1 MNVILTCAGRRNY
14 IVKYFQEA
22 LNDQGMVFACD
33 VSSEAAALQE
43 ADRSFVLPPINHEDY
58 VDKVLYICQKNSIR
72 LLISLHD
79 LELPILAE
87 QRDRFAEIGTT
98 LAVSSPEVINICFDK
113 WATFQFLTSHH
124 IPTAKTYLSLSEAR
138 QAIATGEIEYP
149 VVVKPRWGTASIAI
163 QYPEDDEELELAYR
177 YVNKLLT
184 KTFLSEASASEPDK
198 CVIIQERLSGQE
210 YGLDVVNDLQ
220 ACYQSTFVKRKLK
233 MRAGETDRATT
244 VFSNKLAELGQKLG
258 QELGHIANLDCDVM
272 MNDSGYAV
280 LELNPRFGG
289 GYPFSHYAG
298 ANLPAA
304 LIAWSKGEKI
314 NPEWLKIQHNI
325 TTSKCNRLVGFHCR

>member
-22 LNDQGMVFACD
+22 LNNQGMVFACD
-33 VSSEAAALQE
+33 VSPEAAALQE
-43 ADRSFVLPPINHEDY
+43 ADRSFVLPPINDENY
-58 VDKVLYICQKNSIR
+58 LDKLLCLCNKNSIS

-87 QRDRFAEIGTT
+87 QHDRFAKIGTT

-113 WATFQFLTSHH
+113 WATFQFLTSHN

-163 QYPEDDEELELAYR
+163 EYPEDDEELELAYR

-184 KTFLSEASASEPDK
+184 KTFLANVSASEPDK
-198 CVIIQERLSGQE
+198 CVIIQERLTGQE
-210 YGLDVVNDLQ
+210 YGLDIVNNLQ
-220 ACYQSTFVKRKLK
+220 GYYQSTFVKRKLK
-233 MRAGETDRATT
+233 MRAGETDRAITI
-244 VFSNKLAELGQKLG
+244 FSKQLKELGQNLSQK
-258 QELGHIANLDCDVM
+258 LGHIANLDCDVM
-272 MNDSGYAV
+272 MNDFGYAV
-280 LELNPRFGG
+280 LEMNPRFGG

-298 ANLPAA
+298 VNLPAA
-304 LIAWSKGEKI
+304 LIAWSKGENI
-314 NPEWLKIQHNI
+314 NSEWLNIEHNI
-325 TTSKCNRLVGFHCR
+325 ASSKCDRLVGVHIK